1 MTHTTRAHAIAAAF
15 SLAFAGTI
23 FGASSVPGDR
33 LPDIPVSFFT
43 VHFFVYLVFG
53 MLLLWWRSS
62 IPGRSSARILIEA
75 GLVGT
80 IYGILDE
87 IHQSFVPGRTSDPMD
102 LVTDVAGLMTGISI
116 GTFSLIFA
124 KKNEHAGNPQGIR

>member
-1 MTHTTRAHAIAAAF
+1 MAALF

-53 MLLLWWRSS
+53 MLLLWWRGS
-62 IPGRSSARILIEA
+62 IPGRSTGRILIEA

-80 IYGILDE
+80 IYGLLDE

-102 LVTDVAGLMTGISI
+102 LVTDVAGLVTGVTI
-116 GTFSLIFA
+116 GALFLIFA
-124 KKNEHAGNPQGIR
+124 KRHEHAGNPQGSR